1 MIQKDKVVELA
12 NNYIDNTDIFI
23 VDLKIGK
30 DNKISLVV
38 DGDNGVKIQ
47 DCINISRAIEGNLD
61 REVEDFELN
70 VMSFGVGEPLVM
82 KRQYIKN
89 VSRGIHVLTIDGK
102 EIEGQLLMA
111 NEEEISVRPDMKKK
125 KEKIQDI
132 SIAYQ
137 DIKEARIIV
146 SFK

>member
-89 VSRGIHVLTIDGK
+89 VSRGIHVLTIDGQ